1 MKWGQEIMEFNERL
15 DKIWDR
21 ISNKDFLAN
30 KGVANEVRYYVFDY
44 EPCDELMIRDKIKA
58 LKKQNNPEADGFQI
72 IEYDLYEMIIQI
84 LEEKGYLNKCI
95 RFEEEKGME
104 YLYKAVTKMLR
115 LTNDDNRIVSRIV
128 GNIPNNAV
136 VFLTGVG
143 KVFPFVRAHNI
154 MNNLHQVLDRV
165 PVVMFYP
172 GRWNGQ
178 SLSLFG
184 TITDGNYYRAFPLIL

>member
-1 MKWGQEIMEFNERL
+1 MEFQERL

-21 ISNKDFLAN
+21 ISDEDFLAN
-30 KGVANEVRYYVFDY
+30 RGVANEVRYYVFDY
-44 EPCDELMIRDKIKA
+44 EPCDELIIREKVKA

-72 IEYDLYEMIIQI
+72 IEFDLYEMVIQI
-84 LEEKGYLNKCI
+84 LEEKGYLDKCI
-95 RFEEEKGME
+95 KFEADKGMD

-115 LTNDDNRIVSRIV
+115 LTNDDNLLVNRIVE
-128 GNIPNNAV
+128 NTPKDAV

-143 KVFPFVRAHNI
+143 KVFPFVRSHNI
-154 MNNLHQVLDRV
+154 LNNLHQVLDNV

-172 GRWNGQ
+172 GTWNGQ

-184 TITDGNYYRAFPLIL
+184 TITDGNYYRAFPLIV